1 MRYILYGIKGSGLSS
16 LAHILLDKGYEVEGI
31 DTNKYVYTQDDL
43 IERKIKIYSFGEYI
57 FSKADILIYGHSFKE
72 NEEVKKAS
80 LVCKMTY
87 EYHEYVDK
95 LIKES
100 KLSIAVAGSHG
111 KTFTTGLISNILSKL
126 YNVSYLIGD
135 GEGKYNG
142 NDIFVFEACEYQ
154 DHFLKYKVDIGVIL
168 NIDYD
173 HVDYFKSEE
182 DYIESFNKFCSN
194 CKTIILNKEDYN
206 IKKLNHNNPVYFSF
220 NDINNLKLTEK
231 GYVFNLENELIKTNV
246 YGNKHILNI
255 LSLIKL
261 CDCLNIDRKKY
272 LKYICE
278 FNGVKRRFREIIIN
292 GDIYIDDYAHHPSQ
306 IKYTLEMIKNKY
318 PDRELVV
325 FFKPD
330 RASRFLTFYK
340 QIATSLDIANLAVI
354 MEFKEDKDNTLID
367 LLLNENKI
375 KFYRFNDKTI
385 NIVKNMKN
393 IVVVSL
399 SSKNMEEVYEKIF
412 INPAL

>member
-1 MRYILYGIKGSGLSS
+1 M
-16 LAHILLDKGYEVEGI
+16 
-31 DTNKYVYTQDDL
+31 
-43 IERKIKIYSFGEYI
+43 
-57 FSKADILIYGHSFKE
+57 
-72 NEEVKKAS
+72 
-80 LVCKMTY
+80 
-87 EYHEYVDK
+87 
-95 LIKES
+95 
-100 KLSIAVAGSHG
+100 
-111 KTFTTGLISNILSKL
+111 
-126 YNVSYLIGD
+126 
-135 GEGKYNG
+135 
-142 NDIFVFEACEYQ
+142 
-154 DHFLKYKVDIGVIL
+154 
-168 NIDYD
+168 
-173 HVDYFKSEE
+173 
-182 DYIESFNKFCSN
+182 
-194 CKTIILNKEDYN
+194 
-206 IKKLNHNNPVYFSF
+206 
-220 NDINNLKLTEK
+220 KLTEK
-231 GYVFNLENELIKTNV
+231 GYAFNLENELIKTNV

-375 KFYRFNDKTI
+375 KFYRFNDETI
-385 NIVKNMKN
+385 NIVRNMKN